1 MRWASVRKCHP
12 KKRAIRRCHREVL
25 WMRRG
30 IRGRTPRRPRSFSIF
45 DSRAPIM
52 RPRSSN
58 SGGCASRPAINPSV
72 VDSSMG
78 KRAGCPEWTH
88 SGVLTTFG
96 ECCARSLVEARPS
109 PGRSHRSED
118 RLGGG
123 RTSPTCGALPAGRT
137 RSARWRSCGGGRT
150 GRKPDRPSPVPLRS
164 SSRDWARGDCAASRK
179 RTPSEQMQLSICSCR
194 ESLEPSPRSASRPSP
209 PATSASRAAR

>member
-1 MRWASVRKCHP
+1 VRCGGPAFGNVIRRNVPSGDATARCCGCDGASV
-12 KKRAIRRCHREVL
+12 A
-25 WMRRG
+25 
-30 IRGRTPRRPRSFSIF
+30 RTPRRPRSFNLRFARTDHATAVIEF
-45 DSRAPIM
+45 GWLRVA
-52 RPRSSN
+52 
-58 SGGCASRPAINPSV
+58 ASHHV

-179 RTPSEQMQLSICSCR
+179 RMPSEQMQLSICSCR
-194 ESLEPSPRSASRPSP
+194 ESLEPSPRSASRRSP